1 MPQTPGKKVIDISPL
16 LGVFEAQEGEVQ
28 QIIGKTGMGKT
39 YEGTRRALNYLR
51 QGYVVYTTWRLNLPE
66 YYDEREHVWP
76 VLRNIILRRKN
87 FFRFDYRENWKFVD
101 LRDFESKAV
110 YIKEGIKEEIL
121 PKNIERAKEL
131 ENQGYEL
138 KERGGII
145 DTEALAI
152 FLATRTDC
160 IFMLDEGQ
168 DVFDSGKK
176 SGQIARQSI
185 TRTRHMHKTLILI
198 SQRAQAVDV
207 NVRANC
213 TFFYLCV
220 KRDSLFFPTRFRVY
234 RTDDVDESNN
244 YPIWVRH
251 NSQGEITWQAPV
263 WHSAWAKKYIYD
275 AYDSW
280 YMRQSMIRSQDLKI
294 EAYELTGSEKMVALA
309 DLIIGKKKV
318 KNITTV
324 EEAMVIVK
332 KSPFK
337 SLFRKQ
343 NKSINKDKKE
353 LSTVLPIDP
362 TKKIKVKVQ

>member
-1 MPQTPGKKVIDISPL
+1 MPKTPGRKIIDVSPL

-51 QGYVVYTTWRLNLPE
+51 QGYVVYTSWRLNLPD
-66 YYDEREHVWP
+66 YYDEREHFWP
-76 VLRNIILRRKN
+76 VFRNLLLRRKN
-87 FFRFDYRENWKFVD
+87 FFRFDYKENWKHVD
-101 LRDFESKAV
+101 LTQFESKPT
-110 YIKEGIKEEIL
+110 YEKDGITVKDS
-121 PKNIERAKEL
+121 
-131 ENQGYEL
+131 
-138 KERGGII
+138 GGII
-145 DTEALAI
+145 DTEALAK

-168 DVFDSGKK
+168 DVFDSNRK

-213 TFFYLCV
+213 TYFYLCE
-220 KRDSLFFPTRFRVY
+220 KRTSVIFPTRFRVY
-234 RTDDVDESNN
+234 RTDDVDESSN

-251 NSQGEITWQAPV
+251 NSQGEVTWKAPI
-263 WHSAWAKKYIYD
+263 WYSAWAKQYIYD

-294 EAYELTGSEKMVALA
+294 DAYELNFGEKMLALGDA
-309 DLIIGKKKV
+309 VLGKKKP
-318 KNITTV
+318 K
-324 EEAMVIVK
+324 EKPLKMA
-332 KSPFK
+332 
-337 SLFRKQ
+337 
-343 NKSINKDKKE
+343 INKDIIE
-353 LSTVLPIDP
+353 LSTVSKLPP
-362 TKKIKVKVQ
+362 AKPRKRFLVQ